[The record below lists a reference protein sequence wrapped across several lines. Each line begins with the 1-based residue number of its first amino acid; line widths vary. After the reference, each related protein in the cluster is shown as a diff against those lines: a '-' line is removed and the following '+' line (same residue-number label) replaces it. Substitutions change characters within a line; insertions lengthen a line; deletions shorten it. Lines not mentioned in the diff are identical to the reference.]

1 MEDYILH
8 EPYPTRIF
16 PENWS
21 VVRAANKRRYEFFG
35 KWNLLFSISEQLI
48 SIFPAGFIAL
58 EKRLL
63 PFLEDYFELRR
74 RCLYEY
80 PPHMSG
86 PLPGALYSPP
96 PNPCGLV
103 RVVRVVRAD
112 FFMQFHQPIFKF
124 PSESCP
130 SLVRVKS

>member
-16 PENWS
+16 PDNWG
-21 VVRAANKRRYEFFG
+21 VVRAANERRYEFFG
-35 KWNLLFSISEQLI
+35 KWKFIILNFQAANIHF
-48 SIFPAGFIAL
+48 FPAGFIAL

-74 RCLYEY
+74 RRLYEY

-86 PLPGALYSPP
+86 PLPAMLGMLRIM
-96 PNPCGLV
+96 V
-103 RVVRVVRAD
+103 
-112 FFMQFHQPIFKF
+112 QPSFSSRLEF
-124 PSESCP
+124 
-130 SLVRVKS
+130 LM